1 LQTFKLDPNKFP
13 KILRNIIIT
22 YVFLALVGLGMVWL
36 YLRENLFT
44 RAWGLIPFVL
54 IIFALVGWFAIR
66 ERKRYWEDFRLE
78 IDGDAIER
86 IAYKTGTLMIKKS
99 EIMGLKEV
107 RQGLIIAVRGKENAL
122 LIPRQLTDRDYQLV
136 KRKLENWANHKK

>member
-1 LQTFKLDPNKFP
+1 MQTFKLDPNKFP

-22 YVFLALVGLGMVWL
+22 YVFLALAGLGMVWL
-36 YLRENLFT
+36 TLRENLFT
-44 RAWGLIPFVL
+44 RAWGLIPFVV

-78 IDGDAIER
+78 IDGDALTR
-86 IAYKTGTLMIKKS
+86 SAYKTGTVKIKKS
-99 EIMGLKEV
+99 EITGFKEV

-122 LIPRQLTDRDYQLV
+122 LIPRQLTDQDYQLV
-136 KRKLENWANHKK
+136 KGKLENWADHKK

>member
-1 LQTFKLDPNKFP
+1 MQTFKLDPNKFP

-78 IDGDAIER
+78 IGGDAIER